1 MAASSFFQE
10 SRNQSK
16 LKSIIVTK
24 YFAAWARIIIG
35 SIKKQSRSRSDRRIA
50 YIDLFCGPGRYSDG
64 TDSTPLQVLKMAC
77 QDPDLREHLVTIFN
91 DKSSEHADSLQNA
104 IDAVPDISI
113 LRYPPRVV
121 NIEVGDSI
129 ASVFEKTRF
138 VPTLFFVDP
147 WGYKGLSLRLVDS
160 IIKDWGSDCIFF
172 FNYNR
177 INMGL
182 TNQAVKDHM
191 DALFGATRATTLG
204 EQLGPLRPDQRE
216 VAIVEELCRALKD
229 LGSKYVLPFRF
240 KDDRGSRTSHHLIFV
255 SKHFRGY
262 EIMKDIMAKGSSE
275 SEQGVSN
282 FEYNPAT
289 SLSAFRQ
296 PLLFQFSRPLD
307 DLEEMILERFAGR
320 TLKMDGIYKS
330 HSVDT
335 PYIKRNY
342 KQALIILEKAGK
354 LKASPHRA
362 GTFGDGV
369 IVTFFD
375 R

>member
-10 SRNQSK
+10 SRNQSR

-191 DALFGATRATTLG
+191 DALFGATRATTLR
-204 EQLGPLRPDQRE
+204 EQLDPLRPDQRE

-240 KDDRGSRTSHHLIFV
+240 KDDLGSRTSHHLIFV

-320 TLKMDGIYKS
+320 TLTMDGIYKS